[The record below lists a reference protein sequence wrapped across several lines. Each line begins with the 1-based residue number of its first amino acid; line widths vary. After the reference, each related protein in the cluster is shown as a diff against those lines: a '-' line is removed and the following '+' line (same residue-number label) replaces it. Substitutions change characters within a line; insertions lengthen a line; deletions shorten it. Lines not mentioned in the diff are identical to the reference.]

1 MVTFP
6 AITFGFILATLY
18 GASFHLVAGGD
29 ARRLALYLVT
39 AWLAFAGGQVMGTV
53 LAIQILKI
61 GTLQLFTASI
71 TTLLALI
78 LVSLVAR
85 RRRLFA

>member
-1 MVTFP
+1 MTFP

-18 GASFHLVAGGD
+18 GAVFHLLVGGD

-39 AWLAFAGGQVMGTV
+39 AWLAFAAGQVLGTV
-53 LAIQILKI
+53 LAIQVLKI
-61 GTLQLFTASI
+61 GTLQLFTATM

-78 LVSLVAR
+78 AMSLIAR

>member
-1 MVTFP
+1 MTFP

-18 GASFHLVAGGD
+18 GAVFHLLVGGD

-39 AWLAFAGGQVMGTV
+39 AWLAFAAGQVLGTV
-53 LAIQILKI
+53 LALQVLKI
-61 GTLQLFTASI
+61 GTLQLFTATM

-78 LVSLVAR
+78 AMSLIAR